1 VNVCSGTP
9 KGYAV
14 LVGRYYAPTPV
25 VAGLQAIAI
34 PEGVPSNSVK
44 IGSNVMA
51 SFRATDGLG
60 IANAWVRVWKST
72 ETSLQGFGEGTYTA
86 NLISGTNIDGTYQA
100 TIVTT
105 TPGYAQGGTFTVG
118 VQIGGNNRITGWIAI
133 GSFTLVP

>member
-1 VNVCSGTP
+1 
-9 KGYAV
+9 
-14 LVGRYYAPTPV
+14 
-25 VAGLQAIAI
+25 
-34 PEGVPSNSVK
+34 
-44 IGSNVMA
+44 MA

-60 IANAWVRVWKST
+60 ITNAWVRVWKST
-72 ETSLQGFGEGTYTA
+72 ENSLQGFGEGTYTA

-105 TPGYAQGGTFTVG
+105 IPGYAQGGTFTVG